1 MCKLWSCTF
10 KVLDDNRE
18 LFIPETQQ
26 LVKAHP
32 HFMLFGTQNPPGV
45 YGGRKVLS
53 RAFRNRF
60 VELHFEDIPS
70 NELVHILNQCS
81 SLPTAYAKKM
91 VAVMKNLQVN
101 SCMYDKY
108 CVWTIIRLSC
118 VYSLF
123 NLPIWIKTFFAAS
136 HVFGFSF

>member
-1 MCKLWSCTF
+1 MYSL

-26 LVKAHP
+26 LIKAHP

-81 SLPTAYAKKM
+81 ALPEAYAKKM
-91 VAVMKNLQVN
+91 VSVMKNLQVQREREREGGEREGGERN
-101 SCMYDKY
+101 GVRELGIC
-108 CVWTIIRLSC
+108 C
-118 VYSLF
+118 
-123 NLPIWIKTFFAAS
+123 
-136 HVFGFSF
+136 